1 MMLADGAGTR
11 GAEILD
17 PGGRRDTVPAVGA
30 VVAVGCCDVADGA
43 VSRGM
48 VVLDAD
54 GRKDTVSGVVLV
66 ETEGECATAATA
78 GGCGIGRDKDTA
90 GLVCGPCCGMRVRL
104 IACWTAV

>member
-1 MMLADGAGTR
+1 MLADRAGTR

-30 VVAVGCCDVADGA
+30 VVAVGCFDTAGDA

-48 VVLDAD
+48 VILDAD
-54 GRKDTVSGVVLV
+54 GRKDTVLGVVLV
-66 ETEGECATAATA
+66 GIERECATAATG

-90 GLVCGPCCGMRVRL
+90 GLICGPRCGMRVRL